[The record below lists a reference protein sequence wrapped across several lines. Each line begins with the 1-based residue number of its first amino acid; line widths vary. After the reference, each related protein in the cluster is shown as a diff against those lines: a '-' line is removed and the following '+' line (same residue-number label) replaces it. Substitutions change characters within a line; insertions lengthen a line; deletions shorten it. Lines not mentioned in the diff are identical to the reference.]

1 MSVVQKGDDMK
12 IYFKQPDKI
21 NPASPLAYFG
31 ITHCY
36 FKQLHIDCDTSKITR
51 KTHHHNSF
59 EIHIIEKGEQEY
71 EAEETKYTAKSGEY
85 FFIPPFAKHKLIGS
99 APGTEKFSL
108 TFSSD
113 KLMYLNQCIL
123 GTVPLRFFENAQF
136 IINESFNITTISDR
150 LIENSVSES
159 IVMFLRLCGLR
170 EMTLEQKNT
179 TEDLRLEAV
188 KEYIDDN
195 IESWITVNDIA
206 AYCYL
211 SPKQVTRIFLKH
223 EGVSPAQYIIN
234 RRIAHIQKLLENEAL
249 SLKSISDKMNFQNE
263 YYFNS
268 FVKKHLGMPPGTYR
282 KMSK

>member
-1 MSVVQKGDDMK
+1 MK

-21 NPASPLAYFG
+21 NTVSPFAHFG

-59 EIHIIEKGEQEY
+59 EIHIIENGEQEY
-71 EAEETKYTAKSGEY
+71 EVKETNYTVKSGEY
-85 FFIPPFAKHKLIGS
+85 FFIPPFTKHKLINS
-99 APGTEKFSL
+99 APRTEKFSL
-108 TFSSD
+108 TFSCD
-113 KLMYLNQCIL
+113 KLMYLNQCML
-123 GTVPLRFFENAQF
+123 GTVPVRFFENAQF
-136 IINESFNITTISDR
+136 IINESLNITTTSDM
-150 LIENSVSES
+150 LIENSVFES
-159 IVMFLRLCGLR
+159 VVMFLRLCRLR
-170 EMTLEQKNT
+170 EMPLEQKNA
-179 TEDLRLEAV
+179 TEDLRLEAA

-211 SPKQVTRIFLKH
+211 STKQVTRIFLKH

-234 RRIAHIQKLLENEAL
+234 RRTAHIQKLLENEEL